1 MEERP
6 FIEFKNLINDELK
19 SIKHILNV
27 LPDKHLFKFMA
38 GDHKTMGY
46 VGIYDLLLHKR
57 DVSYSS
63 TEVYE
68 WLQRSGY
75 NVVDASSPDNTNPI
89 SLKDLIKDKLFF
101 DKINR
106 LDLPF

>member
-1 MEERP
+1 M
-6 FIEFKNLINDELK
+6 
-19 SIKHILNV
+19 
-27 LPDKHLFKFMA
+27 
-38 GDHKTMGY
+38 GD

-57 DVSYSS
+57 DVSYTS

-75 NVVDASSPDNTNPI
+75 NVVDASSPDNTIPI
-89 SLKDLIKDKLFF
+89 SLNGLIKDKLFF

-106 LDLPF
+106 LDLPFLYEAGEIIIGAVTRQQFYVTIRDLKY